1 MTYETKV
8 VLSAIAHVV
17 AKSETLE
24 EAYYAVKEMANVEG
38 LVLETYEEKRKTI
51 QAINEKDRESTGKG

>member
-8 VLSAIAHVV
+8 VLSAVAHSICK
-17 AKSETLE
+17 ADTLE

-38 LVLETYEEKRKTI
+38 LVLETYEEKRKAI
-51 QAINEKDRESTGKG
+51 QAVSEKKEE